1 MKEELE
7 LQLVKKYPKILRDY
21 RGDMMETC
29 MAWGIETGDGWY
41 DLLDECMGKMQ
52 LICDLASTEEN
63 QVQVIA
69 EQIKTKFASLRFY
82 YRVEGLENLDSE
94 KSKIIWNI
102 ISDMENRAD
111 LKSSRTCEICG
122 KNGKTNESGWL
133 TTLCEEH
140 SKKKTKPLDDVTE
153 F

>member
-7 LQLVKKYPKILRDY
+7 LKLVAKYPKILKDY
-21 RGDMMETC
+21 KGDMMQTC
-29 MAWGIETGDGWY
+29 MAWGLETGDGWY

-52 LICDLASTEEN
+52 LICDLASTPEN
-63 QVQVIA
+63 RVQVVA
-69 EQIKTKFASLRFY
+69 EQIKSKFGTLRFY
-82 YRVEGLENLDSE
+82 YRVEGLENLDPE

-102 ISDMENRAD
+102 ISDIENKAD
-111 LKSSRTCEICG
+111 SMSGRTCEICG
-122 KNGKTNESGWL
+122 KHGKTEGNGWV

-140 SKKKTKPLDDVTE
+140 SKKQHKPLDDVTE

>member
-1 MKEELE
+1 
-7 LQLVKKYPKILRDY
+7 
-21 RGDMMETC
+21 
-29 MAWGIETGDGWY
+29 
-41 DLLDECMGKMQ
+41 MGKMQ

-69 EQIKTKFASLRFY
+69 EQIKSKMATLRFY
-82 YRVEGLENLDSE
+82 YRVEGLENLDPE

-122 KNGKTNESGWL
+122 KNGKIEGSGWV
-133 TTLCEEH
+133 TTLCKDH
-140 SKKKTKPLDDVTE
+140 SKKSTKPLDDVTE

>member
-7 LQLVKKYPKILRDY
+7 LKLVAKYPKILKDY
-21 RGDMMETC
+21 GGDMMETC
-29 MAWGIETGDGWY
+29 LHFGLETGDGWY

-52 LICDLASTEEN
+52 LICDLASTEKN

-69 EQIKTKFASLRFY
+69 EQIKSKFGTLRFY
-82 YRVEGLENLDSE
+82 YRVEGLENLDQE
-94 KSKIIWNI
+94 KSKIIWDI
-102 ISDMENRAD
+102 ISDIENKAD
-111 LKSSRTCEICG
+111 SKSSRTCEICG
-122 KNGKTNESGWL
+122 KNGKTNESGWV

-140 SKKKTKPLDDVTE
+140 SKKQHKPLDDVTE

>member
-7 LQLVKKYPKILRDY
+7 LKLVAKYPKILKDY
-21 RGDMMETC
+21 KGDMMQTC
-29 MAWGIETGDGWY
+29 MAWGLETGDGWY
-41 DLLDECMGKMQ
+41 DLLDECMAKMQ
-52 LICDLASTEEN
+52 LICDLASTPEN
-63 QVQVIA
+63 EVQVIA
-69 EQIKTKFASLRFY
+69 EQIKSKFGSLRFY
-82 YRVEGLENLDSE
+82 YHVEGLENLDPE

-102 ISDMENRAD
+102 ISDIENVAD
-111 LKSSRTCEICG
+111 SKSSRTCEICG

-140 SKKKTKPLDDVTE
+140 SKKKSKPLDDVTE